1 MSDIGAAL
9 DQSVLDMAAEDSG
22 AFKRENSTDADKARV
37 AELTF
42 QQTVLEDEIGVLEIQ
57 LKEKKRKLN
66 DIEQRELPEAMD
78 KVGLAEF
85 KTKNGTKVGVK
96 PFYNASIPVDRKDEA
111 LDWLEY
117 NDHGGIIKT
126 DVKVQFGKGEHELAQ
141 SFLRFA
147 RGFNE
152 HPVDPEM
159 TRGVHAQTL
168 KAFVRE
174 MMESG
179 ATIPLDL
186 FGVHMGRKAVIKR
199 AKEA

>member
-1 MSDIGAAL
+1 
-9 DQSVLDMAAEDSG
+9 MAAEDS
-22 AFKRENSTDADKARV
+22 ASFKKENATDADKARV
-37 AELTF
+37 AELTY
-42 QQTVLEDEIGVLEIQ
+42 QQSLLEEEVTTMEIL
-57 LKEKKRKLN
+57 LKDKKRKLT

-78 KVGLAEF
+78 KVGLSEF
-85 KTKNGTKVGVK
+85 KTKNGTKVSVR
-96 PFYNASIPVDRKDEA
+96 PFYNASIPADRKDEA
-111 LDWLEY
+111 LDWLEV

-126 DVKVQFGKGEHELAQ
+126 TVATSFGKGEHEFAKA
-141 SFLRFA
+141 FLQFA

-174 MMESG
+174 MMEKG
-179 ATIPLDL
+179 ASIPLDM

>member
-1 MSDIGAAL
+1 
-9 DQSVLDMAAEDSG
+9 MAAEDSST
-22 AFKRENSTDADKARV
+22 FKRENSTDADKKRV
-37 AELTF
+37 SDLTF

-85 KTKNGTKVGVK
+85 KTKNGTKVSVK

-111 LDWLEY
+111 LDWLEV

-126 DVKVQFGKGEHELAQ
+126 DVKVQFGKGEHEFAQ

-179 ATIPLDL
+179 ASIPLDM

>member
-1 MSDIGAAL
+1 MTD
-9 DQSVLDMAAEDSG
+9 DVLAMASEDSTS
-22 AFKRENSTDADKARV
+22 FKRENATDADKARV
-37 AELTF
+37 SELTY
-42 QQTVLEDEIGVLEIQ
+42 QQSLLEDEVLMLEIQ
-57 LKEKKRKLN
+57 LKDKKRKLN
-66 DIEQRELPEAMD
+66 DIETRELPEAMD
-78 KVGLAEF
+78 RVGLSEF
-85 KTKNGTKVGVK
+85 KTVNGTKVGIK
-96 PFYNASIPVDRKDEA
+96 PFYNASIPADRKDEA
-111 LDWLEY
+111 LDWLEV

-126 DVKVQFGKGEHELAQ
+126 DVKTSFGKGEHEFAKA
-141 SFLRFA
+141 FLQFA

>member
-1 MSDIGAAL
+1 MSE
-9 DQSVLDMAAEDSG
+9 QSVLDMAAEDSG

-42 QQTVLEDEIGVLEIQ
+42 QQSVLEDEVATMEIL
-57 LKEKKRKLN
+57 LKDKKRKLL

-85 KTKNGTKVGVK
+85 KTKNGTKVSVK
-96 PFYNASIPVDRKDEA
+96 QFYNASIPADRKDEA
-111 LDWLEY
+111 LDWLEV

-126 DVKVQFGKGEHELAQ
+126 NVAVSFGKGEREAADA
-141 SFLRFA
+141 FLRFA

-179 ATIPLDL
+179 ASIPLDM